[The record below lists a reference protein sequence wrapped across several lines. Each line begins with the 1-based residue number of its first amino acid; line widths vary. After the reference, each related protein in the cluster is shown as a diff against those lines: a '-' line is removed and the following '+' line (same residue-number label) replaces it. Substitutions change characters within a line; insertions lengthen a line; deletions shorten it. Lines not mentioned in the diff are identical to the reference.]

1 MIFND
6 AIKKRLE
13 LGQTYQ
19 DILLGRSWK
28 VVAYDLSGNLLGT
41 SDPFKYV
48 FDGSVFKL
56 KWAIHITILRTG
68 KLSYVTF
75 IEDQKEVSAVI
86 REYSA
91 MIKTMKDK
99 RKTRKQILL
108 AIGEY
113 ESKGFEI
120 TIQAGVIGKELNVAS
135 VHLISG
141 STFTIDTFQ
150 FH

>member
-6 AIKKRLE
+6 AIKRRLE

-28 VVAYDLSGNLLGT
+28 VAAYDLSGNLMGT

-48 FDGSVFKL
+48 FDGNIFEL
-56 KWAIHITILRTG
+56 KAPLHITILITG

-75 IEDQKEVSAVI
+75 IEDQKEVSTLI

-91 MIKTMKDK
+91 LIKAMKNK

-120 TIQAGVIGKELNVAS
+120 TIQAGVKGKELNVAS
-135 VHLISG
+135 VHLILG
-141 STFTIDTFQ
+141 STFTIDTFR